1 MKVNFMSVMR
11 QFFLG
16 SPITLT
22 CEVNCEIRLSLRP
35 ENAANSMLFS
45 SS

>member
-1 MKVNFMSVMR
+1 MEFFFMSVMR
-11 QFFLG
+11 QFFLR

-22 CEVNCEIRLSLRP
+22 CEVNCEINLSLRL